1 MTFKYKNITV
11 AELSKILYQVDPCNI
26 AYSKN
31 EYDKFAEM
39 ALGPHFVKLNIIDS
53 ISRTIKFMLDRVMY
67 EICLS
72 EEDTRRI
79 LNKIAK
85 IIKNNDKTTH
95 FNRAG

>member
-1 MTFKYKNITV
+1 MTFTYKNITV

-31 EYDKFAEM
+31 EYDKFAEL
-39 ALGPHFVKLNIIDS
+39 ALGPDFDKINIIDS
-53 ISRTIKFMLDRVMY
+53 ITCAIKFMLGL
-67 EICLS
+67 EKFLT
-72 EEDTRRI
+72 EEDTRKI

-85 IIKNNDKTTH
+85 IIKNNENDKTTN

>member
-1 MTFKYKNITV
+1 MTFNYKNITV
-11 AELSKILYQVDPCNI
+11 AELSKVLYQVDPCNI
-26 AYSKN
+26 SYSKN
-31 EYDKFAEM
+31 EYDKFAEL
-39 ALGPHFVKLNIIDS
+39 ALGSDFAKINIIDS
-53 ISRTIKFMLDRVMY
+53 ITCSIKFMLGL
-67 EICLS
+67 EKFLS